1 VEEEETVVYIEG
13 GIEGERAPFGCCILA
28 KKSSILRFAVAVFF
42 SPGSVRTGRA
52 VFSVEGFQ
60 GRLG

>member
-1 VEEEETVVYIEG
+1 MEEEETVVYIEG

-42 SPGSVRTGRA
+42 FSGKCANWAGC
-52 VFSVEGFQ
+52 VFS
-60 GRLG
+60 